1 MPEIPLPDYP
11 FSAQIGWS
19 NTRSET
25 FRSCR
30 RRYFYQYYA
39 RYVTEVPQEH
49 LQRLRNLSTL
59 AMTKGLAVHDVLATI
74 LRRLLR
80 SSAPI
85 DRERL
90 ARHAEQTLVDLLSNS
105 EMMEVHYRQ
114 RSEPQVAELLEPL
127 LQCLDAFLASER
139 FTWLVDVL
147 AGDPP
152 YLIEPPGYGESRLRE
167 LKIYAKVDCLFVV
180 DGSTLI
186 LDWKTGRQ
194 DPTKHLRQLLG
205 YAAWAEH
212 NLKADPEQIV
222 CVAAYF
228 EPGYTE
234 IEKRPESQ
242 EIEALAAEVTAEL
255 KQMESLCRDATRNV
269 PLDRD
274 AFALTESLRICR
286 HCAFRELCDRAE
298 VAAEPD
304 G

>member
-39 RYVTEVPQEH
+39 RYVTEVAPDH
-49 LQRLRNLSTL
+49 LLRLRNLSTL
-59 AMTKGLAVHDVLATI
+59 AMTKGLAVHDVLATL

-90 ARHAEQTLVDLLSNS
+90 ARHAEQTVVALLARS
-105 EMMEVHYRQ
+105 EMMEVYYRQ
-114 RSEPQVAELLEPL
+114 RSEPQISELLQPL
-127 LQCLDAFLASER
+127 LRCLDAFLASER
-139 FTWLVDVL
+139 FSWLLDVL
-147 AGDPP
+147 AADPP

-194 DPTKHLRQLLG
+194 DPTRHLRQLLG

-212 NLKADPEQIV
+212 NLAAVPEQIV

-228 EPGYTE
+228 EPTYAE
-234 IEKRPESQ
+234 IEKRPDFR
-242 EIEALAAEVTAEL
+242 EIEALAAEVSAEL
-255 KQMESLCRDATRNV
+255 KQMESLCRDPARNV
-269 PLDRD
+269 PLEPE
-274 AFALTESLRICR
+274 AFPLTDNLQICR
-286 HCAFRELCDRAE
+286 HCAFRELCDRVESASRLE
-298 VAAEPD
+298 A
-304 G
+304 